1 MFEADVPPGI
11 GFDSEDV
18 VTVAHLNDD
27 IATLIDDADLQ
38 HDYVVGDVSD
48 CGAASGH
55 VHFDLVYDDAS
66 IHCVLFGFRRDG
78 TKTDPEEGMQVAV
91 RGDLSYYEP
100 RGSCSLLVTDVVET
114 GESAHSRVYEENR
127 RALEADGLLADE
139 RKQALPKLPSTVG
152 LVTSADSAA
161 RTDTVTAVHDR
172 YPGVEVVV
180 HDTTVQGDDA
190 LQELMSAV
198 ATLDDDPR
206 VDVIVVTRGGGAD
219 RTLRVFDELPLCRVI
234 AGTDTPTVVGVGHE
248 DDRTLADEVADHRVM
263 TPTHASEVVPVRD
276 ELAAEIDRLER
287 DIDSAYERAVDA
299 RLTELA
305 TALRNSYRTT
315 ATGRLQEI
323 EADLEHAATRCV
335 DARLTA
341 LETDL
346 DRSYDDLRRRRE
358 HDEELAA
365 ATEEVRVRTQAELA
379 ATRRRYRIAIGAL
392 VVLVI
397 VLGILLTI

>member
-1 MFEADVPPGI
+1 MSEADVPPGT

-18 VTVAHLNDD
+18 VTVAQLNDD
-27 IATLIDDADLQ
+27 IATLIDDATDLQ

-48 CGAASGH
+48 CSAASGH
-55 VHFDLVYDDAS
+55 VHFDLVYGDAS

-78 TKTDPEEGMQVAV
+78 TKADPEEGMQVAV

-100 RGSCSLLVTDVVET
+100 RGSCSLLVTDVVEI
-114 GESAHSRVYEENR
+114 GESAYSRVYEENR

-139 RKQALPKLPSTVG
+139 RKQDLPRLPSTVG

-161 RTDTVTAVHDR
+161 RADTVTAIHDR
-172 YPGVEVVV
+172 YPDVEVVLR
-180 HDTTVQGDDA
+180 DTTVQGDDA

-234 AGTDTPTVVGVGHE
+234 AGTDTPVVVGVGHE
-248 DDRTLADEVADHRVM
+248 DDRTLAEAVADHRVM
-263 TPTHASEVVPVRD
+263 TPTHAGEVVPVRD
-276 ELAAEIDRLER
+276 ELTAEIDRLER
-287 DIDSAYERAVDA
+287 SVDSAYERAVDA
-299 RLTELA
+299 GLTELA
-305 TALRNSYRTT
+305 TALSNRYRTT
-315 ATGRLQEI
+315 ATELLQET
-323 EADLEHAATRCV
+323 EAN
-335 DARLTA
+335 
-341 LETDL
+341 L
-346 DRSYDDLRRRRE
+346 DQAYDELRRRRE

-365 ATEEVRVRTQAELA
+365 ATDEVRARTQAELA
-379 ATRRRYRIAIGAL
+379 ATRRRYRVALGVL

-397 VLGILLTI
+397 VLAVLLVV